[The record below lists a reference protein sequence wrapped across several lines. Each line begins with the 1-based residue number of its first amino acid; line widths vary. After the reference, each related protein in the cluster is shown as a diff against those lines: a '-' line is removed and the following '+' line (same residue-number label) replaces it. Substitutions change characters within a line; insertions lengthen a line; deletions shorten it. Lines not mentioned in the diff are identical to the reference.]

1 MEDVSIGPSRQGKR
15 LAQGNQQQEVGTSG
29 DRGPVSFLQT
39 EAGSRRLSRG
49 ANQALLLG
57 PRCQVRALLWA
68 WFPFPHCGHS
78 DGVTTG
84 GRRGGAS
91 LGLPQGRCIFIRLQR
106 ICKLTAKG
114 SWDRKECPLCVLV
127 QRGGG
132 GGGRGSL
139 QFSALV
145 PGIVETGCRAAGQT
159 LPRSMGF

>member
-84 GRRGGAS
+84 WEERRGEFRAASRKMHIYPAAAHLQTDREGIVGPERVSFVRFGPKGRRGWGTRQPA
-91 LGLPQGRCIFIRLQR
+91 
-106 ICKLTAKG
+106 
-114 SWDRKECPLCVLV
+114 V
-127 QRGGG
+127 
-132 GGGRGSL
+132 
-139 QFSALV
+139 
-145 PGIVETGCRAAGQT
+145 
-159 LPRSMGF
+159 